1 MRPCI
6 PATSAPSATGR
17 QSRELQ
23 KGLAC
28 PKARPNRSRHRFAAP
43 PSARRATA
51 PERIQAPFSL
61 DRARPVSLLARPIRG
76 PAAPRTVGRGGA
88 PKPTEWAR
96 KCPWGARER
105 AQFSPQAETELS
117 GLCDDDNGGCIP
129 AGQAPC
135 GSRHPRGRRSAAQII
150 SGRLIA
156 APTSPRK
163 LFRHRITPAEAAL
176 TPPVG

>member
-88 PKPTEWAR
+88 PKTTEWAR
-96 KCPWGARER
+96 KCPWGASRWT
-105 AQFSPQAETELS
+105 SPPWPGRPIHAPRMLT
-117 GLCDDDNGGCIP
+117 DPP
-129 AGQAPC
+129 ATAAWTCTGVRPA
-135 GSRHPRGRRSAAQII
+135 RGRVLRWEWCGA
-150 SGRLIA
+150 GC
-156 APTSPRK
+156 
-163 LFRHRITPAEAAL
+163 
-176 TPPVG
+176 PPPPGPGW

>member
-105 AQFSPQAETELS
+105 AQFSLPGRGQHP
-117 GLCDDDNGGCIP
+117 P
-129 AGQAPC
+129 AAGAAHSRSANAY
-135 GSRHPRGRRSAAQII
+135 GSSRHSGMDMHRGPPRPRESSALGMVWSRMPA
-150 SGRLIA
+150 SSRARLV
-156 APTSPRK
+156 T
-163 LFRHRITPAEAAL
+163 
-176 TPPVG
+176 